1 MAALAARADWRED
14 ALVARFA
21 REIMPQLDP
30 GELAIEPLLEIEG
43 EHRVPAALWERVRA
57 RFAA

>member
-14 ALVARFA
+14 ALVARFVHQ
-21 REIMPQLDP
+21 IQPQLDP
-30 GELAIEPLLEIEG
+30 AELAVEPLLEIAG
-43 EHRVPAALWERVRA
+43 EHRVPASVWERVRA